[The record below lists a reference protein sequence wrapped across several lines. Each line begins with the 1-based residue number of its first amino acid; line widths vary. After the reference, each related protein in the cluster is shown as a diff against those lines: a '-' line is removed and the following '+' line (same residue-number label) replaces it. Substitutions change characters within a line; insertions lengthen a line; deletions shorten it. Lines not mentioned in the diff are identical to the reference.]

1 VKYGTY
7 SGTAEFTVWMPEL
20 PVILDIPDTQ
30 LGLVEGWRVP
40 ERSDNVFIFIF
51 RQKFSVF

>member
-1 VKYGTY
+1 MKYGTY

-40 ERSDNVFIFIF
+40 ERSDNIFIFIF
-51 RQKFSVF
+51 